1 MPRYGSR
8 HVGAPV
14 LAGFQPVDAVVGSRH
29 RVEVA
34 ESTLRRSSVVIPS
47 HSSTSAGTRLWFPL
61 GASAL
66 RGSHVVNAVMAAD
79 QRVWFPS
86 MANIS
91 LYSAEL
97 RAIATRNLVECRAL
111 LREQLED
118 EEFEQGRPASRVSGL
133 RLSDSG

>member
-1 MPRYGSR
+1 MVP
-8 HVGAPV
+8 
-14 LAGFQPVDAVVGSRH
+14 
-29 RVEVA
+29 
-34 ESTLRRSSVVIPS
+34 
-47 HSSTSAGTRLWFPL
+47 
-61 GASAL
+61 AL

-91 LYSAEL
+91 LYSAAEL

>member
-1 MPRYGSR
+1 MPSL
-8 HVGAPV
+8 V
-14 LAGFQPVDAVVGSRH
+14 AVTESKI
-29 RVEVA
+29 A

-79 QRVWFPS
+79 QRVWFSS

-91 LYSAEL
+91 LYSAAEL
-97 RAIATRNLVECRAL
+97 RAIATRNVVECCAECRAL

-133 RLSDSG
+133 RLSDSAETP